1 MLSFKAIEKYYSGIF
16 NITLMADHKR
26 AFILVDDNHTEM
38 IFFLKMFYVLSVVC
52 DILNVRKDS
61 NYENDLLA
69 V

>member
-1 MLSFKAIEKYYSGIF
+1 MS
-16 NITLMADHKR
+16 DHKR
-26 AFILVDDNHTEM
+26 VFTLIDDNHTEM

>member
-1 MLSFKAIEKYYSGIF
+1 
-16 NITLMADHKR
+16 MADHKR
-26 AFILVDDNHTEM
+26 VFILIDDNHRNV
-38 IFFLKMFYVLSVVC
+38 ILSKKFYVLSVVC

>member
-1 MLSFKAIEKYYSGIF
+1 MS
-16 NITLMADHKR
+16 DRKR
-26 AFILVDDNHTEM
+26 AFILIDDNHTEM
-38 IFFLKMFYVLSVVC
+38 LFIQKTFYVLSVVC

>member
-16 NITLMADHKR
+16 NITLMSDHKR
-26 AFILVDDNHTEM
+26 VFTLIDDNHTEM
-38 IFFLKMFYVLSVVC
+38 LFVLKTSYVLSVVC
-52 DILNVRKDS
+52 DVLNVRKDS